1 LISACVCVGGG
12 SNYSLRVSGSNFPI
26 GHLPKRVVFVDI
38 LRQLFEDRDP
48 KAAMTTL
55 QFTLCV
61 AIVMTVTNGVHKSVL
76 SALPLVQKL
85 SKDHDL
91 VLKTFRL
98 LIADLCQQ
106 FSGGHPGY
114 VKYEVSI
121 VSFAIRRLIV
131 I

>member
-1 LISACVCVGGG
+1 VYVLVVVPTTRCG
-12 SNYSLRVSGSNFPI
+12 
-26 GHLPKRVVFVDI
+26 RVVQISRLGAFLNGLYLSTFCVNYLKAEI
-38 LRQLFEDRDP
+38 PKLLWPLR
-48 KAAMTTL
+48 
-55 QFTLCV
+55 FTLYV

-114 VKYEVSI
+114 VKYQVSI

>member
-1 LISACVCVGGG
+1 
-12 SNYSLRVSGSNFPI
+12 
-26 GHLPKRVVFVDI
+26 
-38 LRQLFEDRDP
+38 
-48 KAAMTTL
+48 MT
-55 QFTLCV
+55 
-61 AIVMTVTNGVHKSVL
+61 ITNGAHKSVS

-114 VKYEVSI
+114 VEY
-121 VSFAIRRLIV
+121 LIEGV
-131 I
+131 EPTI